1 MSMWKEAAIAV
12 PGLAAL
18 LFVSHTFYGSDDR
31 QFISTPSSWLGAV
44 TIPPERYIA
53 KGSIAGPASNSDDSI
68 LPPVPRPSSQLTP
81 QQRIRGVF
89 AQFSPSDGRSS
100 T

>member
-18 LFVSHTFYGSDDR
+18 LFVSHMFYGSDDR
-31 QFISTPSSWLGAV
+31 EFISTPSSWLGAV

-53 KGSIAGPASNSDDSI
+53 KDLIAGRASNTDASN
-68 LPPVPRPSSQLTP
+68 LPSLQQPTSQLTP

-89 AQFSPSDGRSS
+89 AQFSPSGSRSS